1 MVERIVPFFIEH
13 NLEAEAMDLLLEVH
27 LLHRLLEYESLNQDN
42 ARRMGLYLLRC
53 TDFMPTPEDAHAVL
67 DVAFRLYLKHGFC
80 SDALRVALRF
90 DDKTRVRQVLEVRCC
105 SRGVPGGRWGRPQVR
120 SHVCSSSLA
129 SQAAKDP
136 ALRKQLALMMAQQ
149 RAFALMDV
157 LEEGEDGEELAEL
170 AGNAKLSEYF
180 HYLAAELD
188 VKTAKTPEDVYK
200 SHLAETARFTADSED
215 GAGAQVAS
223 AQLNLASSFVNAFVN
238 SGFGAD
244 KLVTASNDD
253 SQNVNHWVYQNK
265 DNGKLVAAASL
276 GMVHMWDLDEGL
288 SALERFSYAGDAF
301 VKSGAHL
308 GIGVC
313 SAGVYQPEI
322 DAAIGLLS
330 EVLEKDASTPD
341 ARRER
346 DAALL
351 ALGLA
356 HAGTFRDDVA
366 ELLTPVVA
374 DDEGSF
380 NSSCIAAVALGLTFV
395 GSCNDDAAA
404 TVVERI
410 MSAPASD
417 LDQPMAHML
426 FLALGLLFLGEEE
439 RAEAMGEVLATVEH
453 DAVRYGKVVLDTCAY
468 AYTGNVLQVQSMLH
482 MCAAHLKEEKEARH
496 QAAAVLGLGL
506 VAAGEQVSRTMALR
520 TTDHLLQY
528 GELPVRRAVP
538 LAIAALFPSNPDY
551 AVIDTLSKLS
561 HDADAGVASSAVLA
575 MGIMGAGTNNAKLAG
590 LLRQLSTFYG
600 KEPNLLFL
608 VRVAQGLLH
617 AGKGLVTINPRHS
630 DNALLNKPALAGL
643 LVVLNCG
650 LQPKGTILGE
660 VRTAAR
666 QRETGM
672 ASPRQRVPLVPR
684 RALALTRCAPSP
696 AQHEHL
702 LYAMAVSMQ
711 PRMVVTV
718 NEDLEPVAVPVRVG
732 QAVEVVG
739 QAGNPRAITGFQT
752 HDTPVLLSTG
762 ERAELADDDYEALTS
777 VLEGVVIVRKRES
790 EEEGKAQQG
799 AGEAGAG
806 AGMDEEAE

>member
-1 MVERIVPFFIEH
+1 M
-13 NLEAEAMDLLLEVH
+13 
-27 LLHRLLEYESLNQDN
+27 
-42 ARRMGLYLLRC
+42 
-53 TDFMPTPEDAHAVL
+53 
-67 DVAFRLYLKHGFC
+67 
-80 SDALRVALRF
+80 
-90 DDKTRVRQVLEVRCC
+90 
-105 SRGVPGGRWGRPQVR
+105 
-120 SHVCSSSLA
+120 A

-136 ALRKQLALMMAQQ
+136 ALRKQLAFVMAQQ
-149 RAFALMDV
+149 RAFAHMDV
-157 LEEGEDGEELAEL
+157 LEGGEDGEELAEL
-170 AGNAKLSEYF
+170 AGNAKQSEYF
-180 HYLAAELD
+180 HYLAGELD
-188 VKTAKTPEDVYK
+188 VKAAKTPEDVYK
-200 SHLAETARFTADSED
+200 SHLAETARFTADSEE
-215 GAGAQVAS
+215 GTGAQVAS

-244 KLVTASNDD
+244 KLVTATNDD

-380 NSSCIAAVALGLTFV
+380 NSTCIAAVALGLTFV

-404 TVVERI
+404 TLVERI

-417 LDQPMAHML
+417 LDQPMAHLL

-439 RAEAMGEVLATVEH
+439 RAEAMGEVLSTVDH

-468 AYTGNVLQVQSMLH
+468 AYTGNVLQVQTMLH
-482 MCAAHLKEEKEARH
+482 MCAAHLKEDKEARH

-538 LAIAALFPSNPDY
+538 LSIAALFPSNPDY

-575 MGIMGAGTNNAKLAG
+575 MGIIGAGSNNAKLAG

-660 VRTAAR
+660 VRAVGERGAA
-666 QRETGM
+666 TLPSCFPPPPLS
-672 ASPRQRVPLVPR
+672 SP
-684 RALALTRCAPSP
+684 APF

-702 LYAMAVSMQ
+702 LYAVAVSMR

-718 NEDLEPVAVPVRVG
+718 NEDLEPVPVPVRVG

-762 ERAELADDDYEALTS
+762 ERAEIADDDYEALTS
-777 VLEGVVIVRKRES
+777 VVEGVVIVRKREKEDEAGTGGS
-790 EEEGKAQQG
+790 PQRRKAQQG
-799 AGEAGAG
+799 AAAEAGAG
-806 AGMDEEAE
+806 AGAGMEEEGE